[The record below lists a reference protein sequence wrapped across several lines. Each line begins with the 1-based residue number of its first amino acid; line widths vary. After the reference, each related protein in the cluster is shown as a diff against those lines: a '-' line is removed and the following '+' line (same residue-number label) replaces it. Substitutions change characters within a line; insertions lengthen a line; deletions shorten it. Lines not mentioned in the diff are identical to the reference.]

1 MQIHLNNS
9 LTRKIEPFEPL
20 AGNEVRM
27 YSCGPTVYNFAH
39 IGNMRSFLF
48 ADLLQRV
55 MRVVGG
61 YSVKWVMN
69 ITNIDDKTIR
79 DSSPGSS
86 QWKPE
91 MGEQNENPLDNLLK
105 FTQYYEKSFVEDI
118 NELGIKREHFFYM
131 PKATEFISQM
141 QDLIKSIYN
150 KGLAYV
156 SEGSVYFDLNKWRKV
171 AEYGRLFKID
181 FDNFRAGTR
190 VDTDQYEREQVSDFV
205 LWKARKDNEPF
216 WEYTIDGKNCDG
228 RPGWHIECSAMEKEL
243 LGLPFDIH
251 TGGIDLKFPHHEDE
265 IAQSMAGY
273 DIDPTRVWCHN
284 EFLEVEGEKMS
295 KSLGNYFT
303 LRDLKDKGIDP
314 LDIRYSVLSAHY
326 GSVYNFTMDGLSA
339 AHKGRFRIQDY
350 IYDLHEENEGT
361 VTTDV
366 DKLKENVFSE
376 LASDL
381 HTPKALA
388 NLFSFINANN
398 PNSLSKESKV
408 KLISFFKELNNVF
421 DVWTISA
428 RPQENEPEIP
438 AEVIAIAEERL
449 EARKNKDFAAS
460 DVLRNKLLELGYAI
474 KDKKDGYDLERVG

>member
-1 MQIHLNNS
+1 
-9 LTRKIEPFEPL
+9 
-20 AGNEVRM
+20 
-27 YSCGPTVYNFAH
+27 
-39 IGNMRSFLF
+39 
-48 ADLLQRV
+48 
-55 MRVVGG
+55 
-61 YSVKWVMN
+61 
-69 ITNIDDKTIR
+69 
-79 DSSPGSS
+79 
-86 QWKPE
+86 
-91 MGEQNENPLDNLLK
+91 
-105 FTQYYEKSFVEDI
+105 
-118 NELGIKREHFFYM
+118 
-131 PKATEFISQM
+131 
-141 QDLIKSIYN
+141 
-150 KGLAYV
+150 
-156 SEGSVYFDLNKWRKV
+156 
-171 AEYGRLFKID
+171 
-181 FDNFRAGTR
+181 
-190 VDTDQYEREQVSDFV
+190 
-205 LWKARKDNEPF
+205 
-216 WEYTIDGKNCDG
+216 
-228 RPGWHIECSAMEKEL
+228 
-243 LGLPFDIH
+243 
-251 TGGIDLKFPHHEDE
+251 
-265 IAQSMAGY
+265 MAGY